1 MDSRAFMRKG
11 EKITLCEELS
21 GNKKTFSIISK
32 DGSGSSSVS
41 YIATCGRKTGR
52 LKEFYPCDHNN
63 GELFAIIR
71 KKDNQ
76 LFCSNQNEE
85 AAKTY
90 AAMMDEYIESY
101 HILEDAK
108 KEAEK
113 GNNSFSTFIPSFEIF
128 RGCDENGNVGGSAYI
143 WTIDNTGDFETFD
156 KYLEK
161 VHKHPSRNPA
171 KALFVILKTLY
182 NLTECVKTLH
192 TAGLIHSDIKPENFG
207 FSIRD
212 GRYLTEQ
219 VQLFDVNSI
228 YSVYTN
234 FPTFTGTVGFCAP
247 EVFKGK
253 ITNQSDLYSI
263 GAVLFNAV
271 ALDDDIKDS
280 LYSDEFYTHIDEIV
294 ANSKLLNASPITAS
308 VRFQTKISGILKKC
322 LAKELRKRIDNCDE
336 LKKDLQSA
344 CALLIPAQYNDVLDL
359 GSELRIIDKELEQFN
374 EADSTFAF
382 QSLIFNHSLYENAD
396 DTIKILIAGFG
407 VYGQQF
413 LDICLQAGQI
423 KGKNLEI
430 AVVTQDKE
438 TYKKEYLDQRP
449 ALLDFF
455 EIDGE
460 GDTSSTNYGK
470 ITFITPE
477 EVFDDPETSARFANG
492 FSRGSGRTDLQYNKA
507 LAQELMLT
515 KCESNYVF
523 VALGEEQLNLSVA
536 KACADVVSSFAEL
549 KCTVACVCNDNKKHK
564 GILTVNVT
572 AKASENKSYEE
583 IERMAFNAHLSWN
596 SPLKLN
602 INLRKAK
609 REFSDKYNHDAS
621 VACVLAIK
629 NSLYSCG
636 IALDDLSEESIAK
649 AASEYS
655 GFIKSNK
662 DIFAELVYVEHKRW
676 VVDKITNG
684 WTFRSNLTDCLHG
697 PINDKKKKQHPCIV
711 KSKVDFNLEKYYKNA
726 STGKWYKSKW
736 NECCDDDGLLDE
748 LDTISIKLH
757 RLFFEASKEV
767 KSTFS
772 LNGEEVNR
780 IQWLI
785 NEHKDS
791 VIAFNEWM
799 LCLKR
804 IWDMDEAQ
812 AKFYDGYR
820 DAFLETLS
828 SLSKP
833 DREDVIR
840 YVKIIDSKVTPIIFA
855 YRMRDYKASDKDLIN
870 AIPFILTNREN
881 RRVFIPLMSGDNTER
896 FNNVASATLINPDT
910 ITYGVYLRTHDSIIE
925 FLEIANHILSYMDK
939 KNIKSKLKFAL
950 IYSDNDKRI
959 RQSIAELIEKLR
971 KMDPRI
977 KQVFNLPVLNESDIA
992 TTLSTQI
999 VADAYENNSAYLSAL
1014 LVGAGFFANK
1024 PTYSFDS
1031 FNKKFT
1037 VSNGCEWLNYI
1048 KSGQFITIPDMLS
1061 FKSSTGV
1068 MEALPEYAEYK
1079 ELWKLYKGTSY
1090 AWKDM
1095 CKVLEK
1101 FADSNDLI
1109 SSFNIQTDFTNAK
1122 TLEFVI
1128 PNELRDSYNYIISY
1142 LRDIALAI
1150 GGSSRVEY
1158 KSIESCKVSIVV
1170 GQNNIDAAKKLFAN
1184 PYMLMN
1190 RRDISIRTKPK
1201 KVEIL
1206 LNSLL
1211 VNELK
1216 MDDYPE
1222 YSDKKKKIGE
1232 IFQTLQKEG
1241 YIYNLRNMD
1250 NQVFS
1255 FVYATRQAKQ
1265 LMTSAGRILE
1275 IYVYHKLQESGFD
1288 DVVSGYEINW
1298 GDTDVK
1304 SEFDCIVTSG
1314 FKCAMIECKAQ
1325 DKISQDYYYK
1335 LSCLA
1340 KQFGINAIPVLIA
1353 DTHEREDWDNS
1364 TNEMQRERGKMMG
1377 VVTVYDR
1384 DDISNIDMTLRR
1396 ILNGKY

>member
-1 MDSRAFMRKG
+1 MDSRTFMRKG
-11 EKITLCEELS
+11 EKITLCEEIS

-32 DGSGSSSVS
+32 DGAGSSSVS

-52 LKEFYPCDHNN
+52 LKEFYPCGNN
-63 GELFAIIR
+63 GELFSIIR

-76 LFCSNQNEE
+76 LFCSNQSKDVTE
-85 AAKTY
+85 TY
-90 AAMMDEYIESY
+90 SAMMNEYIESY

-128 RGCDENGNVGGSAYI
+128 RGCDENGDVGGSAYI

-156 KYLEK
+156 KYIDN
-161 VHKHPSRNPA
+161 VHKHPSRNPT

-263 GAVLFNAV
+263 GAVLFNAIT
-271 ALDDDIKDS
+271 LSDDIKDS
-280 LYSDEFYTHIDEIV
+280 LYSDEYYTNIDEIV
-294 ANSKLLNASPITAS
+294 ANSKLLNASPITS
-308 VRFQTKISGILKKC
+308 SIRFQAKISGILKKC

-344 CALLIPAQYNDVLDL
+344 CALLIPAQYKDALDL
-359 GSELRIIDKELEQFN
+359 GSELKIIDTELEQFD

-382 QSLIFNHSLYENAD
+382 QSLLFNHPLYENAD

-413 LDICLQAGQI
+413 LDFCLQAGQI
-423 KGKNLEI
+423 RGKNLEVT
-430 AVVTQDKE
+430 VVTQDKIA
-438 TYKKEYLDQRP
+438 YKKEYLDQRP
-449 ALLDFF
+449 ALINFF
-455 EIDGE
+455 EVDGE
-460 GDTSSTNYGK
+460 GDISTTNYGK

-477 EVFDDPETSARFANG
+477 EVFDDTETSVKFAGG
-492 FSRGSGRTDLQYNKA
+492 FSKGTSRADLQYNKE
-507 LAQELMLT
+507 LSQELMLT

-523 VALGEEQLNLSVA
+523 IALGEEQLNLSVA
-536 KACADVVSSFAEL
+536 KACVEVVSGFDL
-549 KCTVACVCNDNKKHK
+549 KCAVACVCNDDKKRK

-572 AKASENKSYEE
+572 AKASENKNYEE

-609 REFSDKYNHDAS
+609 REFLDKYNHDAS

-636 IALDDLSEESIAK
+636 ITLDDLSDESIAK
-649 AASEYS
+649 VASEYS
-655 GFIKSNK
+655 SFIKNNK

-676 VVDKITNG
+676 VVDKITSG
-684 WTFRSNLTDCLHG
+684 WTFRSNLSDCLCG

-736 NECCDDDGLLDE
+736 NEHCEEDGLLDE

-757 RLFFEASKEV
+757 RLFFEAAKEV
-767 KSTFS
+767 KNTYS
-772 LNGEEVNR
+772 LNGEEANR
-780 IQWLI
+780 IQWII

-791 VIAFNEWM
+791 VVAFNEWM
-799 LCLKR
+799 LCLKH

-812 AKFYDGYR
+812 AKFYDGYK
-820 DAFLETLS
+820 DVFLETLS
-828 SLSKP
+828 VLSKSE
-833 DREDVIR
+833 REEVIR
-840 YVKIIDSKVTPIIFA
+840 YVKIIDSKVNPIILA

-881 RRVFIPLMSGDNTER
+881 RKVFIPLMSGDNTER
-896 FNNVASATLINPDT
+896 FNNVASVTLINPDT
-910 ITYGVYLRTHDSIIE
+910 ITYGVYLRTHESIKE
-925 FLEIANHILSYMDK
+925 FLEITDHILFYMDK
-939 KNIKSKLKFAL
+939 KDIKSKLKFAL
-950 IYSDNDKRI
+950 IYNDNDKKI
-959 RQSIAELIEKLR
+959 KQSIAELIDKLK
-971 KMDPRI
+971 KMDTRI
-977 KQVFNLPVLNESDIA
+977 RQVFNIPVLSEADIA
-992 TTLSTQI
+992 VTLSSQV

-1037 VSNGCEWLNYI
+1037 VANDCEWLNYI

-1079 ELWKLYKGTSY
+1079 DIWKLYKGTSY

-1101 FADSNDLI
+1101 FADTNDLI
-1109 SSFNIQTDFTNAK
+1109 SSFNIQTDFSNAK

-1142 LRDIALAI
+1142 LRDIVLAI
-1150 GGSSRVEY
+1150 GEASSVEY
-1158 KSIESCKVSIVV
+1158 KSIESCKVTIVV
-1170 GQNNIDAAKKLFAN
+1170 GQNNIDAVKKLFAN

-1190 RRDISIRTKPK
+1190 QRDISMRTKPK

-1206 LNSLL
+1206 LNGL
-1211 VNELK
+1211 VVDELK

-1232 IFQTLQKEG
+1232 IFSILQKEG
-1241 YIYNLRNMD
+1241 YIYNLRNAD

-1255 FVYATRQAKQ
+1255 FVYSTRQAKQ
-1265 LMTSAGRILE
+1265 LMINAGRILE

-1340 KQFGINAIPVLIA
+1340 KQFGVNAIPVLIA

-1364 TNEMQRERGKMMG
+1364 TNEMQRERGNMMG

-1396 ILNGKY
+1396 IFNGKY

>member
-11 EKITLCEELS
+11 EKITLCEETS
-21 GNKKTFSIISK
+21 GNKKTFLIISK
-32 DGSGSSSVS
+32 DGVGSSSVS
-41 YIATCGRKTGR
+41 YLASCGKKTGR
-52 LKEFYPCDHNN
+52 LKEFYPCEHNN
-63 GELFAIIR
+63 GEMFLIVR
-71 KKDNQ
+71 RKDNQ
-76 LFCSNQNEE
+76 LFCSNQTQESIE
-85 AAKTY
+85 TY
-90 AAMMDEYIESY
+90 YAMMDEYIESY

-128 RGCDENGNVGGSAYI
+128 RGCDEDGNVGGSAYI
-143 WTIDNTGDFETFD
+143 WTVDNTGDFETFD
-156 KYLEK
+156 AYLDK

-171 KALFVILKTLY
+171 KALYVILKTLY

-234 FPTFTGTVGFCAP
+234 FPTFTGTAGFCAP

-263 GAVLFNAV
+263 GAVLFNAI
-271 ALDDDIKDS
+271 ALSDDVKDS
-280 LYSDEFYTHIDEIV
+280 LYSDEYYTHIDEIV

-308 VRFQTKISGILKKC
+308 VKFQSAISKILKKC
-322 LAKELRKRIDNCDE
+322 LAKELRNRIDNCDE
-336 LKKDLQSA
+336 LKADLKFA
-344 CALLIPAQYNDVLDL
+344 CILLIPAQYNDVLDL
-359 GSELRIIDKELEQFN
+359 GSELKIIDKELEQFD
-374 EADSTFAF
+374 EANSTFAI
-382 QSLIFNHSLYENAD
+382 QSLLFNNPLYENAD
-396 DTIKILIAGFG
+396 DTIKVLIAGFG

-423 KGKNLEI
+423 KGKKLEVT
-430 AVVTQDKE
+430 VVTQDKE
-438 TYKKEYLDQRP
+438 VYKKEYLDKRP
-449 ALLDFF
+449 ALTDFF

-460 GDTSSTNYGK
+460 GDRSNTNYGK
-470 ITFITPE
+470 ISFITPKE
-477 EVFDDPETSARFANG
+477 AFDDAETSAKFANG
-492 FSRGSGRTDLQYNKA
+492 FRKGTRVADLDYNKK
-507 LAQELMLT
+507 LTHELILT
-515 KCESNYVF
+515 KSESNYIF
-523 VALGEEQLNLSVA
+523 IALGEDKLNLAVA
-536 KACADVVSSFAEL
+536 KACAEVVSCGL
-549 KCTVACVCNDNKKHK
+549 KCTVACVCNDDKKRK

-572 AKASENKSYEE
+572 AKASENKNFEE
-583 IERMAFNAHLSWN
+583 IERMAFNVHLSWN

-602 INLRKAK
+602 INLKKAR
-609 REFSDKYNHDAS
+609 REFLDKYNHDAS

-629 NSLYSCG
+629 NYLYSCG
-636 IALDDLSEESIAK
+636 IALDDLSPESVTK

-655 GFIKSNK
+655 TFIKSNK
-662 DIFAELVYVEHKRW
+662 DVSAELVYVEHKRW
-676 VVDKITNG
+676 VVEKITNG
-684 WTFRSNLTDCLHG
+684 WTYRSNLSDCLYG

-736 NECCDDDGLLDE
+736 NERCEEDSLLDE
-748 LDTISIKLH
+748 LDTVSIKLH
-757 RLFFEASKEV
+757 RLFFEAAKEV
-767 KSTFS
+767 KSTYS
-772 LNGEEVNR
+772 LNGEEANR
-780 IQWLI
+780 IQWII
-785 NEHKDS
+785 NEHKDA
-791 VIAFNEWM
+791 VVAFNGWM
-799 LCLKR
+799 ICLKR

-812 AKFYDGYR
+812 TKFYDGYK
-820 DAFLETLS
+820 DVFVETLS
-828 SLSKP
+828 ALSKSE
-833 DREDVIR
+833 REEVVR
-840 YVKIIDSKVTPIIFA
+840 YVKIIDSKVNPIILA
-855 YRMRDYKASDKDLIN
+855 YRMRDYKASDKDLIT

-881 RRVFIPLMSGDNTER
+881 RKLFIPLMTGDNTER

-910 ITYGVYLRTHDSIIE
+910 ITYGVYLRNHENIKE
-925 FLEIANHILSYMDK
+925 FFEITSHILSYMDK
-939 KNIKSKLKFAL
+939 KDIKSKLKFAL
-950 IYSDNDKRI
+950 IYNDNDKKI
-959 RQSIAELIEKLR
+959 KQSIDELIEKLK
-971 KMDPRI
+971 KMDTRI
-977 KQVFNLPVLNESDIA
+977 RQVLNLPVLSEADIS
-992 TTLSTQI
+992 TVLSTQI

-1014 LVGAGFFANK
+1014 LVGAGFFVNK

-1031 FNKKFT
+1031 FNKKFIVT
-1037 VSNGCEWLNYI
+1037 NDCEWLNYI

-1068 MEALPEYAEYK
+1068 MEALPEYNEYK
-1079 ELWKLYKGTSY
+1079 ELWKLYKGNSY

-1095 CKVLEK
+1095 CKVFEK
-1101 FADSNDLI
+1101 YADANDLI
-1109 SSFNIQTDFTNAK
+1109 SSFNTQTDLTNSK

-1128 PNELRDSYNYIISY
+1128 PNELRDSYNYIVSY
-1142 LRDIALAI
+1142 LRDSALVI
-1150 GGSSRVEY
+1150 GEASSVEY
-1158 KSIESCKVSIVV
+1158 KTIESCKVKIVV
-1170 GQNNIDAAKKLFAN
+1170 GQNNIDAARKLFAN
-1184 PYMLMN
+1184 PYMLMSQ
-1190 RRDISIRTKPK
+1190 RDISIRTKPK

-1206 LNSLL
+1206 LNNL
-1211 VNELK
+1211 VVSELK

-1222 YSDKKKKIGE
+1222 YSYKKKKIGE
-1232 IFQTLQKEG
+1232 ILLTLKKEG
-1241 YIYNLRNMD
+1241 YIYNLKNAD

-1255 FVYATRQAKQ
+1255 FVYSTRQAKH
-1265 LMTSAGRILE
+1265 LMTNAGRILE

-1353 DTHEREDWDNS
+1353 DTHERGDWDNS
-1364 TNEMQRERGKMMG
+1364 TNEMQRERGNMMG

-1384 DDISNIDMTLRR
+1384 GDISNIDMTLRR